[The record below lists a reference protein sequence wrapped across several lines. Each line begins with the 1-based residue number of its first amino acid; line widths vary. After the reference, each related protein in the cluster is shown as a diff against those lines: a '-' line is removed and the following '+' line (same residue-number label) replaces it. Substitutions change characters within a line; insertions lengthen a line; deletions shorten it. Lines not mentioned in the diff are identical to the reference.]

1 MVYAEVLQGVHDM
14 ESSSPPKRVAA
25 DRSDDDRKSVCYGVR
40 VDDQRE
46 HQRVCD
52 GTSGCESV

>member
-14 ESSSPPKRVAA
+14 ESSSPPKRVAV
-25 DRSDDDRKSVCYGVR
+25 DRSDDDRKSVCDGVR

-46 HQRVCD
+46 HRRVCD
-52 GTSGCESV
+52 GT